1 MSRITHLN
9 TQEKSVNPSTKFLE
23 WKSEAK
29 CFSYY
34 DKSLVN
40 DSMTKEEKKEKGN
53 VAVPLP
59 FKFLFIN
66 HYHTVKGYHDAT
78 STGIFSN
85 EVFFIGSE
93 PVSVRTHKGLEIASG
108 IYKQIKPSIEAAG
121 GKYHRSIYVMLE
133 DGSLANISI
142 KGAGVREWS
151 EFFENNRR
159 SLRNKWIEIN
169 EAKDEKKGRVSYSVP
184 SFTLGSELSKDE
196 SSDADL
202 ASNKLQNYMDEY
214 FRKDTHDE
222 DDVPSDEAVTLF

>member
-9 TQEKSVNPSTKFLE
+9 TPEKSVNPSTKFLE

-53 VAVPLP
+53 VTVPLP
-59 FKFLFIN
+59 FKFLWIN

-85 EVFFIGSE
+85 EVYYIGSE
-93 PVSVRTHKGLEIASG
+93 HVTVRTHKGLEIASG
-108 IYKQIKPSIEAAG
+108 IYKQIKPSIEVNG

-133 DGSLANISI
+133 DGTLANISI

-151 EFFENNRR
+151 EFYENKKK
-159 SLRNKWIEIN
+159 SLRNNWIEIN

-184 SFTLGSELSKDE
+184 SFVLGSKLSKDE
-196 SSDADL
+196 SSNADL
-202 ASNKLQNYMDEY
+202 AAKQLQNYMDGY
-214 FRKDTHDE
+214 FRKDTYE
-222 DDVPSDEAVTLF
+222 KDDVPMDEPVSLF